1 MNKLFPNSRRLSEN
15 GWCQSCSHASLFLCI
30 SIGMSPG
37 RAIACPLY
45 CLDVD
50 YMTCPSSGEEKL
62 SPSCNCCL
70 APKNCTLH
78 LSDGSSLYCKPHEF

>member
-1 MNKLFPNSRRLSEN
+1 MGGVRAALMLLFFYGS
-15 GWCQSCSHASLFLCI
+15 I